1 MSESGPANPGRRT
14 LLSGFVAVAASQLAG
29 CGGGGGSGGTGT
41 TVQTPPATGATAT
54 DLPIVP
60 LVQGTVDGSGTRV
73 FSLQVGA
80 GTTTFRTGVATR
92 TLGYNGAL
100 LGPALHLRK
109 GERVRIDVQNG
120 LTESTTVHWHGLD
133 VPAEADGGPHRV
145 IAAGGQWSANFTVAN
160 PASTCWYHPHTH
172 GATGRQVVS
181 GLAGLL
187 LIDDPAIGSAGLP
200 SSWGVDD
207 VALVLQDKRF
217 DSSGQIDYTLTANDL
232 QVGYTGDV
240 LLVNGAV
247 APVFKAP
254 QQWVRLRLLNGC
266 NSRTLS
272 LRLAGN
278 LPLSQVANE
287 AGLLAQPVVRSS
299 VTLVPGERAE
309 VLVNLGTASLG
320 QDIALYASY
329 AATGMGMGSGGGQ
342 GEIAAVTIRVDKAAQ
357 AGAMTAVPASLP
369 AASAITAPA
378 GATART
384 IRLDGGMM
392 GSPFTLNGRLFDIAR
407 IDMTVPAATTEVW
420 TFTNTT
426 MMAHPMHVHG
436 VRMSILTRNGAAPRA
451 EEQGLRDTFNV
462 DSMETVQVAVRTA
475 GTPSASPLMFHCH
488 ILEHEDAGMMG
499 QFITA

>member
-100 LGPALHLRK
+100 LGPALHLRR

-120 LTESTTVHWHGLD
+120 LTESTTVHWH
-133 VPAEADGGPHRV
+133 
-145 IAAGGQWSANFTVAN
+145 
-160 PASTCWYHPHTH
+160 
-172 GATGRQVVS
+172 

>member
-1 MSESGPANPGRRT
+1 MSESGPADPGRRT

-100 LGPALHLRK
+100 LGPALHLRR

-120 LTESTTVHWHGLD
+120 LTESTTVHWH
-133 VPAEADGGPHRV
+133 
-145 IAAGGQWSANFTVAN
+145 
-160 PASTCWYHPHTH
+160 
-172 GATGRQVVS
+172 

>member
-41 TVQTPPATGATAT
+41 TVQTPPAKGATAT

-100 LGPALHLRK
+100 LGPALHLRR
-109 GERVRIDVQNG
+109 GEWVRIDVQNG

-329 AATGMGMGSGGGQ
+329 AATGMGSGGGQ

-436 VRMSILTRNGAAPRA
+436 VRMSILTRNGVAPRA

-462 DSMETVQVAVRTA
+462 GSMETVQVAVRTA

-488 ILEHEDAGMMG
+488 ILEHEDAGMMR
-499 QFITA
+499 QFATV